1 LDLRDFIVTPFVILG
16 VYAIAFFLRPRL
28 TNEDNRGYFFP
39 SLTVKIVGAL
49 VVGLL
54 YQFFYEGGDTYN
66 YHTHGSRVIWD
77 AFMDN
82 PGDGLSLI
90 VRSYDLSLYKYT
102 SKIPFY
108 TDPGSFF
115 VVRVA
120 AIFDLLTFS
129 TYSATAVL
137 FAFLSFLGTWF
148 LFRTFYE
155 LYPHLKTRFAWC
167 TLFVP
172 SVVVWGSGLLKDT
185 LVLGALGLA
194 TYTIKRLFIDRKVS
208 ITYILVMA
216 LSLFMIFEVKKY
228 VLLCFLPSAI
238 FWVYGGNL
246 LKIRSVVLRAMLL
259 PFVIAITVPT
269 ATWVLV
275 KVSENDQKYA
285 ITKLAETARVT
296 AYDIGFY
303 SGRGAGSSYSLGE
316 LDGSVGSMITLFPQA
331 VNVSLFRPYLW
342 EARNPLMLISAV
354 ESFLIL
360 VISLLLLLRRPAS
373 FFRSLWN
380 PTIIFCLMFS
390 ITFAFGV
397 GVSTYNF
404 GTLSRYRIPLIPFY
418 LIALVL
424 IAEGSK
430 RERNVAVLES
440 TE

>member
-1 LDLRDFIVTPFVILG
+1 
-16 VYAIAFFLRPRL
+16 
-28 TNEDNRGYFFP
+28 
-39 SLTVKIVGAL
+39 
-49 VVGLL
+49 
-54 YQFFYEGGDTYN
+54 
-66 YHTHGSRVIWD
+66 
-77 AFMDN
+77 
-82 PGDGLSLI
+82 
-90 VRSYDLSLYKYT
+90 
-102 SKIPFY
+102 
-108 TDPGSFF
+108 
-115 VVRVA
+115 
-120 AIFDLLTFS
+120 
-129 TYSATAVL
+129 
-137 FAFLSFLGTWF
+137 
-148 LFRTFYE
+148 
-155 LYPHLKTRFAWC
+155 
-167 TLFVP
+167 
-172 SVVVWGSGLLKDT
+172 
-185 LVLGALGLA
+185 
-194 TYTIKRLFIDRKVS
+194 
-208 ITYILVMA
+208 
-216 LSLFMIFEVKKY
+216 
-228 VLLCFLPSAI
+228 
-238 FWVYGGNL
+238 VYGGNL
-246 LKIRSVVLRAMLL
+246 LKFRSVVLRAMLL